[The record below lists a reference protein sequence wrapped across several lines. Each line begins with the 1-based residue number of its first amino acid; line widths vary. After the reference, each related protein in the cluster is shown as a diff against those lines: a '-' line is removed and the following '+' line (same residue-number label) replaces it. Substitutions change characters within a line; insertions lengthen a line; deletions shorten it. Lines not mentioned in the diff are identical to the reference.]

1 MQGLAAIRRD
11 YAKAIRSRAR
21 ISSPRIVRAFAA
33 VPRERF
39 LGEGPWR
46 IRSISRQYSSTI
58 DANPIHLYQDVLVAI
73 DEARELD
80 NGLPSL
86 WARLF
91 DLLDIKRTDRVV
103 QIGCGSGYYTAILS
117 EVVGAKGKV
126 VAIDCEEALIELARR
141 NLRGRRNV
149 EVIHGDGCLEVGGKA
164 DVIVIHAGFTRP
176 HPLWLDALRAG
187 GRLMLPLTNK
197 NRQGTVFKITRLD
210 SGYRAQGIS
219 GVEIFPCRGRG
230 DTALDKRLMRW
241 WEAISRVKSL
251 RRDKHVADN
260 TCWMHG
266 SHFCFSTQV
275 LKGDERGL
283 ARVRYEG
290 SGARTAK
297 RT

>member
-1 MQGLAAIRRD
+1 MKGLAAIRRD
-11 YAKAIRSRAR
+11 YAKAIQSRAR

-46 IRSISRQYSSTI
+46 MRSISRQYLSTP
-58 DANPIHLYQDVLVAI
+58 DANPIHLYQDVLVAL

-117 EVVGAKGKV
+117 EVVGPRGRV
-126 VAIDCEEALIELARR
+126 VAIDCDEALIERARD
-141 NLRGRRNV
+141 NLRGRQNV

-176 HPLWLDALRAG
+176 HPLWLDALRPG

-197 NRQGTVFKITRLD
+197 NRQGTLFKITRLD
-210 SGYRAQGIS
+210 TGYRAHGVS
-219 GVEIFPCRGRG
+219 GVEIFPCHGRG
-230 DTALDKRLMRW
+230 NTALDKRLMRW

-251 RRDKHVADN
+251 RRDNHVEDS
-260 TCWMHG
+260 TCWMHRDG
-266 SHFCFSTQV
+266 LCFSTQA
-275 LKGDERGL
+275 LEGDERGL
-283 ARVRYEG
+283 ARVR
-290 SGARTAK
+290 
-297 RT
+297 